1 MNFKKILFLGPKL
14 NKVNPAIS
22 GGGAV
27 LFEDLLAQTEDYDF
41 KYKVIDTN
49 GSNYLNNLT
58 AYVSIILKF
67 LFSYPQYKY
76 ISIHGT
82 AKDYIWL
89 APVIIF
95 FSKLLNKKISM
106 RKFAGNFND
115 IYEKSNLITKFLIRY
130 VLRTSDINFFETK
143 YLVNNFKIYNKHTY
157 WFPNTRPRPNLKKNK
172 KEFTKRF
179 IFVGH
184 IRKEKGIIELL
195 EASNQLDKSYVID
208 LYGSLF
214 KNVENIDFD
223 IYHVNYKGSLK
234 PEEVI
239 LKMSKYD
246 VLVLPSYREGY
257 PGVIIEALSLGLP
270 VIATNLKG
278 VKEIVNEKSSVLID
292 PKNVKQLKEA
302 IESFDEMN
310 YSEKSD
316 AALKQFE
323 KFDSKLQYDLFFKR
337 IEAENSENRREKL

>member
-1 MNFKKILFLGPKL
+1 MNSKKILFLGPRL
-14 NKVNPAIS
+14 NKINPAIS

-27 LFEDLLAQTEDYDF
+27 LFEDLLSQVENYDF
-41 KYKVIDTN
+41 KYQVIDTN
-49 GSNYLNNLT
+49 GSNYVNRLI
-58 AYVSIILKF
+58 AYLSIIGKF
-67 LFSYPQYKY
+67 FFYFSRYKY
-76 ISIHGT
+76 ISLHGT
-82 AKDYIWL
+82 AKDYIFV

-95 FSKLLNKKISM
+95 FSKLFDKKISM

-115 IYEKSNLITKFLIRY
+115 IYEKSNFIKQFLIRY
-130 VLRTSDINFFETK
+130 VLRSSDINFFETK
-143 YLVNNFKIYNKHTY
+143 YLVNDFKKYNKHTY
-157 WFPNTRPRPNLKKNK
+157 WFPNTRSRPLIKREDKN
-172 KEFTKRF
+172 FTKRF
-179 IFVGH
+179 VFIGH

-214 KNVENIDFD
+214 KNVESIDFD
-223 IYHVNYKGSLK
+223 KYNVNYKGALR

-239 LKMSKYD
+239 SKMSKYD

-257 PGVIIEALSLGLP
+257 PGVIIEAFSLALP

-278 VKEIVNEKSSVLID
+278 IKEIVNEKSSVLID

-302 IESFDEMN
+302 LESFDEMN
-310 YSEKSD
+310 YTEKSN

-323 KFDSKLQYDLFFKR
+323 KFDSKLQYDLFFNI
-337 IEAENSENRREKL
+337 IENMNNKNRRENL